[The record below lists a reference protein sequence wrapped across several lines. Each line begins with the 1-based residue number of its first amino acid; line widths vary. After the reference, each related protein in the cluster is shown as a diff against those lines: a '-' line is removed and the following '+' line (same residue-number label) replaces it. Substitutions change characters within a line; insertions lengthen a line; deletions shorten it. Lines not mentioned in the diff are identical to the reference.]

1 MSTVAEI
8 EAAIRKLRPRQA
20 RALATRM
27 QGYLSPRRNGLSHK
41 TIAGKIIRPI
51 SPLQR
56 LARAAARAPVDL
68 PADAAAQH
76 DHYLY
81 GVPKRR

>member
-8 EAAIRKLRPRQA
+8 EAAIRKLPPRQA
-20 RALATRM
+20 WVLAARL
-27 QGYLSPRRNGLSHK
+27 QGAVGQRRNGLVKK
-41 TIAGKIIRPI
+41 TSIGKIFRALP
-51 SPLQR
+51 PLQR
-56 LARAAARAPVDL
+56 LARAAALTPADL
-68 PADAAAQH
+68 PADAAVQH

>member
-8 EAAIRKLRPRQA
+8 EAAIRKLPPRQA
-20 RALATRM
+20 RALAARLR
-27 QGYLSPRRNGLSHK
+27 GSFGRRLNGLKSK
-41 TIAGKIIRPI
+41 PFAAKSLSQI

-56 LARAAARAPVDL
+56 LARAAALTPADL
-68 PADAAAQH
+68 PADAAVQH

-81 GVPKRR
+81 GVPKHR